1 MEKKEPIKVSLSTV
15 FLIIAAIVIAV
26 MGYFIYKLYNKNII
40 SEEKVNNLNSQ
51 INVLQ
56 GKIDK
61 ISEITKNNTN
71 YTNTTV
77 NNSTA
82 EKENNIVQTL
92 DGNLYEINLYS
103 NNEVEIIPNIE
114 GIEQVFGSSS
124 IKANSQKCKISGFN
138 GKINKMFQ
146 SNNGTGVDPITFF
159 IMADGTVSYI
169 QPLQEIMK
177 NNNTIPETF
186 TITGKIEN
194 LNNVVDLKTSDKND
208 LLVIAITKDGKEIKC
223 WNEWTED
230 M

>member
-1 MEKKEPIKVSLSTV
+1 
-15 FLIIAAIVIAV
+15 
-26 MGYFIYKLYNKNII
+26 
-40 SEEKVNNLNSQ
+40 
-51 INVLQ
+51 
-56 GKIDK
+56 
-61 ISEITKNNTN
+61 
-71 YTNTTV
+71 
-77 NNSTA
+77 
-82 EKENNIVQTL
+82 
-92 DGNLYEINLYS
+92 
-103 NNEVEIIPNIE
+103 
-114 GIEQVFGSSS
+114 
-124 IKANSQKCKISGFN
+124 
-138 GKINKMFQ
+138 MFQ